1 MKITIE
7 IGNKTL
13 EQIKIEVIKAVL
25 EKNNGNKTK
34 TAEQLKIGRSKIYR
48 LIKE

>member
-1 MKITIE
+1 MKITID
-7 IGNKTL
+7 IKGKTL

-25 EKNNGNKTK
+25 EENNGNKKK
-34 TAEQLKIGRSKIYR
+34 TAEQLKIERCTIYR